1 MSRYLVIDSETTG
14 LDPESNGLITFSA
27 VVYEN
32 QNKIAQWHGANK
44 QWDKFVIDTSALRV
58 NNISFY
64 SSDFFSVSSS
74 NIVSGNAEAGYYLLE
89 TYETFVKFLT
99 AFLIENAPA
108 CDFLMGMNVQFDL
121 AFLKKACRSFNINI
135 EGLLPRKQI
144 DPLIIASSMSDT
156 GLYYKNMKYINS
168 KNLYEYHGISHEG
181 IHRSDVDVRL
191 TFELWQKMKKDF
203 LS

>member
-32 QNKIAQWHGANK
+32 QDKVVQWHGANK
-44 QWDKFVIDTSALRV
+44 QWDRFIVDTSALRV
-58 NNISFY
+58 NNISFFGSEY
-64 SSDFFSVSSS
+64 FSVSSES
-74 NIVSGNAEAGYYLLE
+74 IISGHAGEGFYLIE
-89 TYETFVKFLT
+89 NYETFVKFLT
-99 AFLIENAPA
+99 AFLIEHAPT

-135 EGLLPRKQI
+135 DGLLPRKQI
-144 DPLIIASSMSDT
+144 DPLIIASSLSDT
-156 GLYYKNMKYINS
+156 GIYFKNMKYINS
-168 KNLYEYHGISHEG
+168 KNLYEYYEISHEG
-181 IHRSDVDVRL
+181 IHRSDVDVEL
-191 TFELWQKMKKDF
+191 TFQLWQKMKKDI